1 MNTNT
6 PRAAGFRNLE
16 ELRPMIVILIELR
29 TAAALGLKLPP
40 ARVPAPREGATRSP

>member
-16 ELRPMIVILIELR
+16 ELRPMIVILSELR

-40 ARVPAPREGATRSP
+40 RRDDATRSA

>member
-16 ELRPMIVILIELR
+16 ELRPMIVIL
-29 TAAALGLKLPP
+29 TN
-40 ARVPAPREGATRSP
+40 VPAPRDGATRSR